1 MKSIVL
7 NPVSKILLFVDFL
20 MSTFLLVYSMGFF
33 AAVVPPEY
41 IWFNYRN
48 DLWDIIFPKYWENVE
63 LFMSV
68 VFRLMTIF
76 MLLRCNKLAY
86 IPIVANFLV
95 LCGNWYWNDQII
107 DIYNLSWQLDVFV
120 NIVFLLWTFVLPIFG
135 WLWLLCT
142 RRFKPAQVST
152 RKVILITLLVFVTLC
167 FPIWLMI
174 VILLCF
180 LLLYLFGKGT
190 LLSPLFRYE
199 KASMF
204 YITLLI
210 MVCISGGEM
219 GVASHYAV
227 IILPMA
233 LYLLVCRYLHL
244 SYHRN
249 DILLLLLAYIV
260 FLFAQYMLNA
270 FRLAMLLASMVLVA
284 VVVVRF
290 SKQVRKIWL
299 SVTLYFMLAV
309 VMPVLSLGY
318 LPYTVLEGSRSMR
331 FTQFSYSPFGLLYVI
346 SDDGIGIRDRYSI
359 VLPIDSYESIKMI
372 THDNPF
378 CILVKDGKSQIYNL
392 REHTFCLEQWCLDII
407 CNNDGT
413 LLIKTHD
420 GEYTL
425 SHRDL
430 KYADYPI
437 ALGQ

>member
-20 MSTFLLVYSMGFF
+20 MSTFFLVYSMGFVVS
-33 AAVVPPEY
+33 VVPPDY
-41 IWFNYRN
+41 FLFNNSY
-48 DLWDIIFPKYWENVE
+48 DFLDVIFPGYWSDVE
-63 LFMSV
+63 FFKFV
-68 VFRLMTIF
+68 VFRLMTTF

-95 LCGNWYWNDQII
+95 LCASWYDLFI
-107 DIYNLSWQLDVFV
+107 DIYNISWQLEVFV
-120 NIVFLLWTFVLPIFG
+120 SILFILWTFVLPIFG

-142 RRFKPAQVST
+142 RRFKPAQVSA
-152 RKVILITLLVFVTLC
+152 RKVFIITLLVFATLYIS
-167 FPIWLMI
+167 IWLMM

-180 LLLYLFGKGT
+180 LLLHLFGKGT
-190 LLSPLFRYE
+190 VLPPLFRYE
-199 KASMF
+199 KASML
-204 YITLLI
+204 YIALLI
-210 MVCISGGEM
+210 MVCFSGGEM

-227 IILPMA
+227 IVLPMA
-233 LYLLVCRYLHL
+233 LYLLVCRYFHL
-244 SYHRN
+244 SYQRN
-249 DILLLLLAYIV
+249 EILLLMLAYIV
-260 FLFAQYMLNA
+260 FIFAQYMLNA

-359 VLPIDSYESIKMI
+359 VLPIDSYESIKML
-372 THDNPF
+372 THDEPL
-378 CILVKDGKSQIYNL
+378 CILVKDGKSQVYNL
-392 REHTFCLEQWCLDII
+392 YDHTFCLEQWCLDII

-420 GEYTL
+420 GEYTI
-425 SHRDL
+425 SQRDL